1 MEIYNNG
8 IDYTSG
14 KRLYIRQR
22 TKLNVN
28 QVAKI
33 KRKLLDGAKS
43 IDLAAEF
50 GVSTNAIREIKREK
64 YWASIEPATEEETYR
79 EENEND

>member
-8 IDYTSG
+8 LDYYSG
-14 KRLYIRQR
+14 KRLYVRQK
-22 TKLNVN
+22 TKLTES
-28 QVAKI
+28 QVAQI
-33 KRKLLDGAKS
+33 KRKLLDGTKC

-50 GVSTNAIREIKREK
+50 GVSTGAIREIKRER